1 MPCGRC
7 RTRCARGHTR
17 SVHIVELLN
26 IVGERLRLYRVDQGA
41 FYIGDLDNGVYFVRL
56 RDASGQ
62 LLRVLR
68 LRKK

>member
-1 MPCGRC
+1 
-7 RTRCARGHTR
+7 
-17 SVHIVELLN
+17 VHIVELLN